1 MMKMNKAT
9 MISLAALILT
19 GTLATPTPAQPPQGL
34 RPPQFESVDISTE
47 RKLTF
52 RIFAPKATEVRLGTS
67 DLPVTGFAGVPMVKN
82 EKGIWEVTLG
92 PVPAGA
98 YRYNFSV
105 DGVTALD
112 PKNPATS
119 ESVGNSWSLVVVPGA
134 ALMDTQKVAHGA
146 VAAITYDSS
155 SLGKARRMHV
165 YTPPGYEKGSSSYPV
180 FYLLHGAGDSDDSWT
195 SVGRAGFILDNLIAA
210 GKAKPM
216 IVVMPAGHTGP
227 FGVGGIMNQD
237 EFVSDFN
244 KDIQSYIEK
253 TYRVK
258 TDRAS
263 RAIAGLSMGGFQT
276 LAVAIPRL
284 ADFGYIGVYS
294 SGLFGIVPFGA
305 PGQPAPP
312 APATFPWE
320 EQNKAILD
328 NAELKKDLKLVWFGI
343 GKDDFLYATNN
354 ATVALFKKHG
364 FTVTNH
370 ETGGGHTWLNWRDY
384 LIEFTPKLFQ

>member
-1 MMKMNKAT
+1 MKTPKT
-9 MISLAALILT
+9 LLVSLAALA
-19 GTLATPTPAQPPQGL
+19 LASSFASPVGAQPPQFQ
-34 RPPQFESVDISTE
+34 RPPQFESVEYSPE

-52 RIFAPKATEVRLGTS
+52 RLLAPKATDVRLGTS
-67 DLPVTGFAGVPMVKN
+67 DLPVTGFGGVRMKKG
-82 EKGIWEVTLG
+82 ESGIWEVTIG

-105 DGVTALD
+105 DGITALD

-119 ESVGNSWSLVVVPGA
+119 ESMGNSWSLAVVPGA
-134 ALMDTQKVAHGA
+134 EWMDTKNVPHGA
-146 VAAITYDSS
+146 VASITYHSTA
-155 SLGKARRMHV
+155 LGKARRMHV
-165 YTPPGYEKGSSSYPV
+165 YTPPGYEKGSASYPV

-227 FGVGGIMNQD
+227 FGSGGITNQD
-237 EFVSDFN
+237 AFVSDFN
-244 KDIQSYIEK
+244 KDIQPYIEK
-253 TYRVK
+253 TYRTK
-258 TDRAS
+258 NDRAS

-294 SGLFGIVPFGA
+294 SGLFGIVPMGA
-305 PGQPAPP
+305 PGQTAPP
-312 APATFPWE
+312 APARFPWE

-328 NAELKKDLKLVWFGI
+328 NAALKKGLKLVWFGI
-343 GKDDFLYATNN
+343 GKDDFLLTTSN
-354 ATVALFKKHG
+354 ATVALLTKHG

-384 LIEFTPKLFQ
+384 LIEFAPKLFR